1 MIKNSVPTPDCI
13 QESVSAIRPTAANG
27 INHFRQSSCKKSNA
41 YVFTSVLVSPLPHFC
56 PCVQFPFL
64 SSLFHT
70 VPTMHSALRT
80 IFLFLLVSLLAM
92 ALASCGT
99 ASKST
104 SPPTQ
109 TPPATVS
116 VIIFPATAN
125 IRAGSSYTFSATVTG
140 SSNTTVTWSVNSTPG
155 GNSAIGTINSSGNY
169 TAPSTLPSPNTIS
182 VSATSAADST
192 KSSSSAVTLW
202 NPTPSLVGISPAATN
217 LGSFTL
223 TLTGTNFVSGAQVLL
238 NDVALPTTF
247 VSPTQLTA
255 TGNAASAG
263 TFPVAVENP
272 DPGGSTSTALNFQ
285 VNGSVQ
291 TSSCSQMST
300 GQGASLGGF
309 VPFPSDNLW
318 NEDISTASVDPNSAA
333 IISYIGS
340 AIGIHPDF
348 GQGEY
353 DGSYMGI
360 PYTVVDSTQSL
371 LPINYQAYGSESDP
385 GPMPIPLTAPIE
397 GYPNPGSGDRHVLV
411 LDKSNCFLYELYSSY
426 PQTSSWHADSGA
438 VWDLLADEQRPYT
451 WTSADAAGLPIFPGL
466 VRYDEVAVGAINHAI
481 RFTLPNTSA
490 GFVPPASHWAATS
503 TNTYAPPMGA
513 RLRLKASFDVSSYSA
528 NNQVILNAMKKY
540 GLILAD
546 NGSAMYISG
555 TPDNRWNNSDL
566 HLLNGATAADFDVLT
581 LSPLYTNANIPSGP
595 NPTIASFSAS
605 STTISSGTAVTLTW
619 QVTGADYIIISPTV
633 GATRG
638 NAVSVSPTTTTT
650 YTLFA
655 ANAFGQTTSSLQI
668 TVQ

>member
-1 MIKNSVPTPDCI
+1 M
-13 QESVSAIRPTAANG
+13 
-27 INHFRQSSCKKSNA
+27 
-41 YVFTSVLVSPLPHFC
+41 Y
-56 PCVQFPFL
+56 
-64 SSLFHT
+64 
-70 VPTMHSALRT
+70 SALRT

-104 SPPTQ
+104 TPPTQ

-116 VIIFPATAN
+116 VAVSPATAN
-125 IRAGSSYTFSATVTG
+125 IRAGSSYTFSAAVNG
-140 SSNTTVTWSVNSTPG
+140 SSNTSVTWSVNSTPG
-155 GNSAIGTINSSGNY
+155 GNYTIGTINSSGNY

-182 VSATSAADST
+182 VTATSAADST

-202 NPTPSLVGISPAATN
+202 NPTPSLVGISPATTN
-217 LGSFTL
+217 LGNFSL
-223 TLTGTNFVSGAQVLL
+223 TLTGTDFVSGAQVLV
-238 NDVALPTTF
+238 NNVALPTTF
-247 VSPTQLTA
+247 VSSTRLTA
-255 TGNAASAG
+255 TGNAGSAG
-263 TFPVAVENP
+263 TFPIAVENP

-318 NEDISTASVDPNSAA
+318 NKDISAASVDPNSAA
-333 IISYIGS
+333 IINYIGS
-340 AIGIHPDF
+340 TIGIHPDF

-360 PYTVVDSTQSL
+360 PYTVVDSTQPL
-371 LPINYQAYGSESDP
+371 IPINYQAYGSESDS

-426 PQTSSWHADSGA
+426 PQASSWNADSGA

-466 VRYDEVAVGAINHAI
+466 VRYDEVAAGAINHAI

-490 GFVPPASHWAATS
+490 GFVPPASHWAANS

-528 NNQVILNAMKKY
+528 TNQVILNALKKY

-546 NGSAMYISG
+546 NGSALYISG

-566 HLLNGATAADFDVLT
+566 HLLNGATADDFDVLT
-581 LSPLYTNANIPSGP
+581 LSPLYTNSNIPSGP
-595 NPTIASFSAS
+595 SPTISSFSAS
-605 STTISSGTAVTLTW
+605 SVTISSGTAVTLTW
-619 QVTGADYIIISPTV
+619 QVSGADYIIISPTV

-638 NAVSVSPTTTTT
+638 TSASVSPTSTTT
-650 YTLFA
+650 YTLYA